1 MTQPAGSRARAALLR
16 GITRNVV
23 ALGVVS
29 LLTDVSSEL
38 LVYVVPLFLANV
50 LAATPTVIGVIE
62 GIAESV
68 AAFVKLGSGRLS
80 DRIGRRTVLVGAGY
94 SASVASKALYVVAAA
109 WPIVLV
115 ARVGDRIGKGI
126 RTAPRDALI
135 ADSTPP
141 EARGRAF
148 GLHRAMDTTGAVI
161 GVALAALIVGAA
173 QGDDT
178 TLQGDTFRL
187 LALAALVPGMLA
199 LVAIAVGVRDVPRPA
214 PESVAVAAP
223 APESAAV
230 AAPGVGDA
238 LAAVR
243 GPAPQ
248 PTAGPKPAPEPV
260 VQPATA
266 AAGWR
271 SFPTAFWV
279 FVAASG
285 LFTLGN
291 SSDAFIALR
300 SQALGV
306 AVRDLLLI
314 VIAFNIVDA
323 VVSWPMGALSDRIGR
338 RRLIAIAWGLYAV
351 TYAGLALAG
360 SPGAVLPLW
369 LLYGAY
375 YGVNEAVGRALVADL
390 AVPELRA
397 TAYGIFNA
405 VIGLAILP
413 ASIVAGLL
421 WDRVGQSAPFWFGA
435 ACAIGGL
442 VLLGFVR
449 PARRGATKAG

>member
-1 MTQPAGSRARAALLR
+1 VTGAPGARARAALLR

-29 LLTDVSSEL
+29 LLTDISSEL
-38 LVYVVPLFLANV
+38 LIYVVPLFLANV
-50 LAATPTVIGVIE
+50 LAATPSVIGLIE
-62 GIAESV
+62 GVAESV
-68 AAFVKLGSGRLS
+68 AAFVKLGSGALS

-94 SASVASKALYVVAAA
+94 GASVAAKALYIVATA
-109 WPIVLV
+109 WPVVLV

-135 ADSTPP
+135 ADSTAP

-161 GVALAALIVGAA
+161 GVALAAIIVGAV
-173 QGDDT
+173 QGDDSA
-178 TLQGDTFRL
+178 LQGDTFRL
-187 LALAALVPGMLA
+187 LALAALIPGVLA
-199 LVAIAVGVRDVPRPA
+199 LVAIAVGVRDVPRPVPA
-214 PESVAVAAP
+214 PVPVPVPAVELVPGPTPSPAAEPPPGPVAASTP
-223 APESAAV
+223 
-230 AAPGVGDA
+230 
-238 LAAVR
+238 
-243 GPAPQ
+243 
-248 PTAGPKPAPEPV
+248 
-260 VQPATA
+260 
-266 AAGWR
+266 AAGLWR
-271 SFPTAFWV
+271 GFPPAFWV

-306 AVRDLLLI
+306 SVRDLLVI

-323 VVSWPMGALSDRIGR
+323 LVAWPVGALSDRIGR
-338 RRLIAIAWGLYAV
+338 RRLIAIAWSLYAV

-360 SPGAVLPLW
+360 SPSAVLPLW

-390 AVPELRA
+390 ARPELRA
-397 TAYGIFNA
+397 TAYGILNA
-405 VIGLAILP
+405 VTGLAILP

-421 WDRVGQSAPFWFGA
+421 WDRLGQPAPFWFGA
-435 ACAIGGL
+435 ACAAGGL
-442 VLLGFVR
+442 ALLAFVR
-449 PARRGATKAG
+449 PPRR

>member
-1 MTQPAGSRARAALLR
+1 VSSSARAALLR

-23 ALGVVS
+23 MLGFVS

-50 LAATPTVIGVIE
+50 LAATPTVIGLVE

-80 DRIGRRTVLVGAGY
+80 DRIGRRTILVGTGY
-94 SASVASKALYVVAAA
+94 GTSVAAKALYVVAAS
-109 WPIVLV
+109 WPVVLT

-135 ADSTPP
+135 ADSIAP

-161 GVALAALIVGAA
+161 GVALAAVIVGAT
-173 QGDDT
+173 QGEGS
-178 TLQGDTFRL
+178 LLEAETFRL
-187 LALAALVPGMLA
+187 LALAALVPGVAALAVLA
-199 LVAIAVGVRDVPRPA
+199 LGVRDVPRRA
-214 PESVAVAAP
+214 PTAV
-223 APESAAV
+223 PE
-230 AAPGVGDA
+230 PP
-238 LAAVR
+238 AVR
-243 GPAPQ
+243 APDRRPGPSG
-248 PTAGPKPAPEPV
+248 AGRPAF
-260 VQPATA
+260 PA
-266 AAGWR
+266 
-271 SFPTAFWV
+271 AFWI

-291 SSDAFIALR
+291 SSDAFVALR

-306 AVRDLLLI
+306 GVRDLLVI
-314 VIAFNIVDA
+314 VVAFNVVDA
-323 VVSWPMGALSDRIGR
+323 LVAWPVGALSDRIGR
-338 RRLIAIAWGLYAV
+338 RRLLGIGWGLYAA
-351 TYAGLALAG
+351 TYVGLALAG
-360 SPGAVLPLW
+360 GAVAVLPLW

-390 AVPELRA
+390 ARPELRA
-397 TAYGIFNA
+397 TAFGIVNA
-405 VIGLAILP
+405 VTGLAILP

-421 WDRVGQSAPFWFGA
+421 WDGVGQAAPFWFGA
-435 ACAIGGL
+435 LCATGGL
-442 VLLGFVR
+442 VLLAFVR
-449 PARRGATKAG
+449 PPRR

>member
-1 MTQPAGSRARAALLR
+1 VTQPRGAGARAALLR

-23 ALGVVS
+23 VLGVVS

-38 LVYVVPLFLANV
+38 LIYVVPLFLANV
-50 LAATPTVIGVIE
+50 LAATPTVIGIIE

-68 AAFVKLGSGRLS
+68 AAFVKLGSGALS
-80 DRIGRRTVLVGAGY
+80 DRIGRRTVLVGSGY
-94 SASVASKALYVVAAA
+94 SASVASKALYIVATA
-109 WPIVLV
+109 WPLVLV

-135 ADSTPP
+135 ADSTAP

-161 GVALAALIVGAA
+161 GVALAALIVGAV

-187 LALAALVPGMLA
+187 LALAALIPGLLA
-199 LVAIAVGVRDVPRPA
+199 LLAIAVGVRDVPKPVPGPVPVAAVPGPA
-214 PESVAVAAP
+214 PVAEPTPGPAPTADAPGMHPGASAEEASPPPVTEAAAP
-223 APESAAV
+223 AT
-230 AAPGVGDA
+230 GFH
-238 LAAVR
+238 R
-243 GPAPQ
+243 
-248 PTAGPKPAPEPV
+248 
-260 VQPATA
+260 
-266 AAGWR
+266 
-271 SFPTAFWV
+271 FPTAFWV

-314 VIAFNIVDA
+314 VIAFNVVDA
-323 VVSWPMGALSDRIGR
+323 IVAWPMGALSDRIGR
-338 RRLIAIAWGLYAV
+338 RRLIAIAWALYAV

-390 AVPELRA
+390 ALPELRA
-397 TAYGIFNA
+397 TAYGILNA
-405 VIGLAILP
+405 VTGLAILP

-435 ACAIGGL
+435 ACAVGGL
-442 VLLGFVR
+442 ALLAFVR
-449 PARRGATKAG
+449 PIGRGTSTGA

>member
-1 MTQPAGSRARAALLR
+1 MTRPTQARAALLR

-23 ALGVVS
+23 VLGLVS

-50 LAATPTVIGVIE
+50 LAATPSVIGVVE
-62 GIAESV
+62 GVAESV
-68 AAFVKLGSGRLS
+68 AAFVKLGSGALS
-80 DRIGRRTVLVGAGY
+80 DRIGRRTVLVGTGY
-94 SASVASKALYVVAAA
+94 GASVVAKALYIVATA

-135 ADSTPP
+135 ADSTAP

-161 GVALAALIVGAA
+161 GVALAALIVGIA
-173 QGDDT
+173 QGDAA
-178 TLQGDTFRL
+178 TLEGETFRL
-187 LALAALVPGMLA
+187 LALAALVPGVLA
-199 LVAIAVGVRDVPRPA
+199 VVVIVVGVRDVRRPDAAAPVPA
-214 PESVAVAAP
+214 PPATPGAGTNVAGADR
-223 APESAAV
+223 AAV
-230 AAPGVGDA
+230 DRAW
-238 LAAVR
+238 R
-243 GPAPQ
+243 RFPA
-248 PTAGPKPAPEPV
+248 
-260 VQPATA
+260 
-266 AAGWR
+266 
-271 SFPTAFWV
+271 AFWV

-306 AVRDLLLI
+306 SVRDLLLV
-314 VIAFNIVDA
+314 VIAFNVVDA
-323 VVSWPMGALSDRIGR
+323 LIAWPVGALSDRIGR

-351 TYAGLALAG
+351 TYAGFALAG
-360 SPGAVLPLW
+360 GSAAVLPLW

-390 AVPELRA
+390 ARPELRA
-397 TAYGIFNA
+397 TAYGIVNA
-405 VIGLAILP
+405 VTGLAILP
-413 ASIVAGLL
+413 ASIVAGIL
-421 WDRVGQSAPFWFGA
+421 WDGVGQAAPFWFGA
-435 ACAIGGL
+435 ACAAGGL
-442 VLLGFVR
+442 ALLAFVH
-449 PARRGATKAG
+449 PPRR